1 MLVSLALGLSAI
13 SATAQSYDV
22 SKVYSFQ
29 NVGNSKRAAAFPKT
43 GLMAATEGSTTLS
56 LANLF
61 VLAPVVEGGTTYY
74 TIQPYG
80 DRTKYVYYINTNDA
94 NANIGLTSDASKA
107 NIKWLISGNNIK
119 PGNGKGSSWNVRGTN
134 SDWSLSALGQWVG
147 HDSDND
153 NKWTISEVG
162 SDDVTAAISAYKT
175 QYISSLATVDVT
187 SKANEKVGFPLYSV
201 VSAAAIA
208 NASTDVSKIYSGA
221 IPVSAITLKTP
232 TSASGLFKIK
242 NVGTGKYL
250 FQEENAKNVT
260 FMNDGGDNAK
270 YYWQVSFEGNNATIT
285 GAMGKAPAKGAQS
298 KVYNDVVADYLTTIN
313 LRGASTSS
321 AKYTEGNFLWPNV
334 HSTNQTYYTKN
345 NAAYN
350 SDNNPLF
357 LTTYSAEGVA
367 NQYTFEAVALTG
379 EEKLYNV
386 SFEGVPNGT
395 TASVT
400 INDESY
406 AGCPTVYNG
415 GFFVLSDA
423 STKTFTAS
431 TIQAT
436 NSTVT
441 VEGQTIK
448 VIYTTDYNVLL
459 ADEVSIAKALLAK
472 TGIGTPTVGSE
483 ARVNLQA
490 AITTAEGITTGA
502 TEADLNTLK
511 AAETTYSATTA
522 NLQLPEDGKAYK
534 MYGLFSNGTKAYLKH
549 NENDV
554 YIVQKQADGT
564 FKFVNSLADEANFV
578 YNGHGSDSGKKAN
591 TFNLQAR
598 HRINFGALN
607 LVSAGAFTANVCIKN
622 DGSDF
627 NQYSTGSSNS
637 GSWSTEWYFEP
648 AEFTGH
654 AVTFTASNDGQN
666 YATVKLPYAAILP
679 TSVTAYKGTVS
690 GNEVTLTEYKH
701 TGEVLPANTP
711 VLLTATTASSYN
723 FAPAAYQ
730 AAEETGFQ
738 GTLAATAV
746 TANNAYILAKKGEEV
761 KFYLLN
767 SESNTVNAN
776 KAYIVVSEGKAQ
788 AISFNFGT
796 TTGIHA
802 ATADAAIVA
811 PVFDL
816 TGRRVVKVVKGG
828 LYIQNGK
835 KFIVK

>member
-13 SATAQSYDV
+13 SATAQSYDA

-43 GLMAATEGSTTLS
+43 GLMAATEKSTALS

-61 VLAPVVEGGTTYY
+61 VLTPVVEGETTYY

-80 DRTKYVYYINTNDA
+80 DRTKYVCYINTNNAD
-94 NANIGLTSDASKA
+94 ANIGLTSDASNA
-107 NIKWLISGNNIK
+107 NRKWLISGNSIK

-147 HDSDND
+147 HDSDNS

-162 SDDVTAAISAYKT
+162 LDDVTAAISAYKS
-175 QYISSLATVDVT
+175 QYISALATVDVT
-187 SKANEKVGFPLYSV
+187 SEANEKVGFPLYSV
-201 VSAAAIA
+201 VSAAAAA
-208 NASTDVSKIYSGA
+208 NTATDVSKIYSGA
-221 IPVSAITLKTP
+221 IPTSAITLKTP

-242 NVGTGKYL
+242 NVGTSKYL
-250 FQEENAKNVT
+250 FQEENTKNVT

-270 YYWQVSFEGNNATIT
+270 YYWKVSFDGNNATIT
-285 GAMGKAPAKGAQS
+285 GAMGKAPAKGAEG
-298 KVYNDVVADYLTTIN
+298 KVYSAVVADYLTTIN

-321 AKYTEGNFLWPNV
+321 AKYTENNFLWPNV
-334 HSTNQTYYTKN
+334 HSTIQTYYTKD

-350 SDNNPLF
+350 SANNPLF
-357 LTTYSAEGVA
+357 LTTYSTENVA

-379 EEKLYNV
+379 GEKLYNV

-431 TIQAT
+431 TIHAT
-436 NSTVT
+436 NSTVS
-441 VEGQTIK
+441 VDGQTIK
-448 VIYTTDYNVLL
+448 VVYTTDYNVLL
-459 ADEVSIAKALLAK
+459 ADEVVLAKALLAK
-472 TGIGTPTVGSE
+472 TGIGTPGSE
-483 ARVNLQA
+483 ARTNLQA
-490 AITTAEGITTGA
+490 AITTAEGKTTGA
-502 TEADLNTLK
+502 TETDLNTLK
-511 AAETTYSATTA
+511 AAEATYSAA
-522 NLQLPEDGKAYK
+522 ELQLPEDGKAYK
-534 MYGLFSNGTKAYLKH
+534 PYVLLSNGNK
-549 NENDV
+549 V
-554 YIVQKQADGT
+554 YANTNGNQVFVVQKVNDTYRLVSSLGNGNVVSENNKTEFTIGT
-564 FKFVNSLADEANFV
+564 TNRLE
-578 YNGHGSDSGKKAN
+578 
-591 TFNLQAR
+591 
-598 HRINFGALN
+598 FGALTLTYN
-607 LVSAGAFTANVCIKN
+607 SNVAVCIN
-622 DGSDF
+622 AAGTSY
-627 NQYSTGSSNS
+627 NHYTG
-637 GSWSTEWYFEP
+637 GGHKGTDWSTEWYFEP
-648 AEFTGH
+648 AEFAGH

-679 TSVTAYKGTVS
+679 TGVTAYKGTVS
-690 GNEVTLTEYKH
+690 GNEVTLTAYKQA
-701 TGEVLPANTP
+701 GEVLPANTP
-711 VLLTATTASSYN
+711 VLLTATDASSYN

-730 AAEETGFQ
+730 AAEVTGFQ

-746 TANNAYILAKKGEEV
+746 TDNAYILAKKGEEV

-776 KAYIVVSEGKAQ
+776 KAYIVVSGGKAQ
-788 AISFNFGT
+788 ALSFNFGT

-802 ATADAAIVA
+802 ATADAATAA

-816 TGRRVVKVVKGG
+816 SGRRVVKVVKGG

>member
-1 MLVSLALGLSAI
+1 MLVSFALGLSAI
-13 SATAQSYDV
+13 SATAQSYDA

-43 GLMAATEGSTTLS
+43 GLMATTEKSTALS

-61 VLAPVVEGGTTYY
+61 VLTPVVEGETTYY

-94 NANIGLTSDASKA
+94 DANIGLTSDASKA

-147 HDSDND
+147 HDSDNS
-153 NKWTISEVG
+153 NKWTISEIG
-162 SDDVTAAISAYKT
+162 SDDVTAAISAYKS
-175 QYISSLATVDVT
+175 QYISALATVDVT
-187 SKANEKVGFPLYSV
+187 SEANEKVGFPLYSV
-201 VSAAAIA
+201 VSAAAAA
-208 NASTDVSKIYSGA
+208 NTAIDVSEIYQGA
-221 IPVSAITLKTP
+221 IPTSAITLKTP

-242 NVGTGKYL
+242 NVGTSKYL
-250 FQEENAKNVT
+250 FQEENTKNVT

-270 YYWQVSFEGNNATIT
+270 YYWKVSFDGNNATIT
-285 GAMGKAPAKGAQS
+285 GAMGKAPAKGAERQ
-298 KVYNDVVADYLTTIN
+298 VYSAVVADYLTTIN

-321 AKYTEGNFLWPNV
+321 GKYTENNFLWPNV

-350 SDNNPLF
+350 SANNPLF
-357 LTTYSAEGVA
+357 LTTFSAENVA

-423 STKTFTAS
+423 STRTFTAS
-431 TIQAT
+431 SIRAT
-436 NSTVT
+436 NSTVA
-441 VEGQTIK
+441 VDGQTIK
-448 VIYTTDYNVLL
+448 VVYTTDYNVLL
-459 ADEVSIAKALLAK
+459 ADEVIVAKALLAK
-472 TGIGTPTVGSE
+472 TGIGTPGSE
-483 ARVNLQA
+483 ARTNLQA
-490 AITTAEGITTGA
+490 AITTAEGKTTGA
-502 TEADLNTLK
+502 TETDLNTLK
-511 AAETTYSATTA
+511 AAEATYSAA
-522 NLQLPEDGKAYK
+522 ELQLPEDGKAYK
-534 MYGLFSNGTKAYLKH
+534 PYVLLSNGNK
-549 NENDV
+549 V
-554 YIVQKQADGT
+554 YANTNGNQVFVVQKVNDTYRLVSSLGNGNVVSENNKTEFTIGT
-564 FKFVNSLADEANFV
+564 TNRLE
-578 YNGHGSDSGKKAN
+578 
-591 TFNLQAR
+591 
-598 HRINFGALN
+598 FGALTLTYN
-607 LVSAGAFTANVCIKN
+607 SNVAVCIN
-622 DGSDF
+622 AAGTDYNHF
-627 NQYSTGSSNS
+627 S
-637 GSWSTEWYFEP
+637 GKGYKATDWSTEWYFEP

-654 AVTFTASNDGQN
+654 AVNFTASNDGKN
-666 YATVKLPYAAILP
+666 YATVKLPYAATLP
-679 TSVTAYKGTVS
+679 TGVTAYKGNVS
-690 GNEVTLTEYKH
+690 GNEVSLTAYKQA
-701 TGEVLPANTP
+701 GEVLPANTP
-711 VLLTATTASSYN
+711 VLLTANDATSYN

-738 GTLAATAV
+738 GTLAAAAV

-767 SESNTVNAN
+767 SESNTVNDN
-776 KAYIVVSEGKAQ
+776 KAYIVVSGGKAQ
-788 AISFNFGT
+788 ALSFNFGT

-802 ATADAAIVA
+802 ATADAATDA

-816 TGRRVVKVVKGG
+816 SGRRVVKVVKGG

>member
-1 MLVSLALGLSAI
+1 MLVSFALGLSAI
-13 SATAQSYDV
+13 SATAQSYDA

-43 GLMAATEGSTTLS
+43 GLMAATEKSTALS

-61 VLAPVVEGGTTYY
+61 VLTPVVEGETTYY

-80 DRTKYVYYINTNDA
+80 DRTKYVCYINTNNAD
-94 NANIGLTSDASKA
+94 ANIGLTSDASNA
-107 NIKWLISGNNIK
+107 NRKWLISGNSIK

-147 HDSDND
+147 HDSDNS

-162 SDDVTAAISAYKT
+162 LVDVTAAISAYKS
-175 QYISSLATVDVT
+175 QYISALATVDVT
-187 SKANEKVGFPLYSV
+187 SEANEKVGFPLYSV
-201 VSAAAIA
+201 VSAAAAA
-208 NASTDVSKIYSGA
+208 NTATDVSKIYSGA
-221 IPVSAITLKTP
+221 IPTSAITLKTP

-242 NVGTGKYL
+242 NVGTSKYL
-250 FQEENAKNVT
+250 FQEENTKNVT

-270 YYWQVSFEGNNATIT
+270 YYWKVSFDGNNATIT
-285 GAMGKAPAKGAQS
+285 GAMGKAPAKGAEG
-298 KVYNDVVADYLTTIN
+298 KVYSAVVADYLTTIN

-321 AKYTEGNFLWPNV
+321 AKYTENNFLWPNV
-334 HSTNQTYYTKN
+334 HSTIQTYYTKN

-350 SDNNPLF
+350 SANNPLF
-357 LTTYSAEGVA
+357 LTTYSTENVA

-379 EEKLYNV
+379 GEKLYNV

-431 TIQAT
+431 TIHAT
-436 NSTVT
+436 NSTVS
-441 VEGQTIK
+441 VDGQTIK
-448 VIYTTDYNVLL
+448 VVYTTDYNVLL
-459 ADEVSIAKALLAK
+459 ADEVVLAKALLAK
-472 TGIGTPTVGSE
+472 TGIGTPGSE
-483 ARVNLQA
+483 ARTNLQA
-490 AITTAEGITTGA
+490 AITTAEGKTTGA
-502 TEADLNTLK
+502 TETDLNTLK
-511 AAETTYSATTA
+511 AAEATYSAA
-522 NLQLPEDGKAYK
+522 ELQLPEDGKAYK
-534 MYGLFSNGTKAYLKH
+534 PYVLLSNGNK
-549 NENDV
+549 V
-554 YIVQKQADGT
+554 YANTNGNQVFVVQKVNDTYRLVSSLGNGNVVSENNKTEFTIGT
-564 FKFVNSLADEANFV
+564 TNRLE
-578 YNGHGSDSGKKAN
+578 
-591 TFNLQAR
+591 
-598 HRINFGALN
+598 FGALTLTYN
-607 LVSAGAFTANVCIKN
+607 SNVAVCIN
-622 DGSDF
+622 AAGTSY
-627 NQYSTGSSNS
+627 NHYTG
-637 GSWSTEWYFEP
+637 GGHKGTDWSTEWYFEP
-648 AEFTGH
+648 AEFAGH

-679 TSVTAYKGTVS
+679 TGVTAYKGTVS
-690 GNEVTLTEYKH
+690 GNEVTLTAYKQA
-701 TGEVLPANTP
+701 GEVLPANTP
-711 VLLTATTASSYN
+711 VLLTATDASSYN

-730 AAEETGFQ
+730 AAEVTGFQ

-746 TANNAYILAKKGEEV
+746 TDNAYILAKKGEEV

-776 KAYIVVSEGKAQ
+776 KAYIVVSGGKAQ
-788 AISFNFGT
+788 ALSFNFGT

-802 ATADAAIVA
+802 ATADAATDA

-816 TGRRVVKVVKGG
+816 SGRRVVKVVKGG

>member
-13 SATAQSYDV
+13 SATAQSYDA

-43 GLMAATEGSTTLS
+43 GLMAATEKSTALS

-61 VLAPVVEGGTTYY
+61 VLTPVVEGETTYY

-80 DRTKYVYYINTNDA
+80 DRTKYVCYINTNDA
-94 NANIGLTSDASKA
+94 DANIGLTSDASNA
-107 NIKWLISGNNIK
+107 NRKWLISGNSIK

-147 HDSDND
+147 HDSDNS

-162 SDDVTAAISAYKT
+162 SDDVTAAISAYKS
-175 QYISSLATVDVT
+175 QYISALATVDVT
-187 SKANEKVGFPLYSV
+187 SEANEKVGFPLYSV
-201 VSAAAIA
+201 VSAAVAA
-208 NASTDVSKIYSGA
+208 NTATDESEIYQGA
-221 IPVSAITLKTP
+221 IPTSAITLKTP
-232 TSASGLFKIK
+232 TSTTGLFKIK
-242 NVGTGKYL
+242 NVGTSKYL
-250 FQEENAKNVT
+250 FQEENTKNVT

-270 YYWQVSFEGNNATIT
+270 YYWKVSFNGNNATIT
-285 GAMGKAPAKGAQS
+285 GAMGKAPAKGAERQ
-298 KVYNDVVADYLTTIN
+298 VYSAVVADYLTTIN
-313 LRGASTSS
+313 LREASTSS
-321 AKYTEGNFLWPNV
+321 GKYTENNFLWPNV

-350 SDNNPLF
+350 SANNPLF
-357 LTTYSAEGVA
+357 LTTYSAENVA

-386 SFEGVPNGT
+386 SFEGVPKGT

-431 TIQAT
+431 TIRAT
-436 NSTVT
+436 NSTVS
-441 VEGQTIK
+441 VDGQTIK
-448 VIYTTDYNVLL
+448 VVYTTDYNVLL
-459 ADEVSIAKALLAK
+459 ADEVIVAKALLAK
-472 TGIGTPTVGSE
+472 TGIGTPADGSK
-483 ARVNLQA
+483 ARTNLQA
-490 AITTAEGITTGA
+490 AITTAEEKTTGA

-511 AAETTYSATTA
+511 AAEATYSAA
-522 NLQLPEDGKAYK
+522 ELQLPEDGKAYK
-534 MYGLFSNGTKAYLKH
+534 PYVLLSNGNK
-549 NENDV
+549 V
-554 YIVQKQADGT
+554 YANTNGNQVFVVQKVNDTYRLVSSLGNGNVVSESNKTEFTIGT
-564 FKFVNSLADEANFV
+564 TNRLE
-578 YNGHGSDSGKKAN
+578 
-591 TFNLQAR
+591 
-598 HRINFGALN
+598 FGALTLTHSDN
-607 LVSAGAFTANVCIKN
+607 VAVCIN
-622 DGSDF
+622 AAGTNYNHF
-627 NQYSTGSSNS
+627 TGK
-637 GSWSTEWYFEP
+637 GYKATDWSTEWYFEP

-654 AVTFTASNDGQN
+654 AVNFTASNDGKN
-666 YATVKLPYAAILP
+666 YATVKLPYAATLP
-679 TSVTAYKGTVS
+679 TGVTAYKGTVA
-690 GNEVTLTEYKH
+690 GNEVTLTAYKQA
-701 TGEVLPANTP
+701 GEVLPANTP
-711 VLLTATTASSYN
+711 VLLTANDATSYN

-746 TANNAYILAKKGEEV
+746 TDNAYILAKKGEEV

-776 KAYIVVSEGKAQ
+776 KAYIVVSGGKAQ
-788 AISFNFGT
+788 ALSFNFGT

-802 ATADAAIVA
+802 ATADAATDA

-816 TGRRVVKVVKGG
+816 SGRRVVKVVKGG

>member
-1 MLVSLALGLSAI
+1 MLVSFALGLSAI
-13 SATAQSYDV
+13 SATAQSYDA

-43 GLMAATEGSTTLS
+43 GLMAATEKSTALS

-61 VLAPVVEGGTTYY
+61 VLTPVVEGETTYY
-74 TIQPYG
+74 TIQPYV

-94 NANIGLTSDASKA
+94 DANIGLTSDASKA

-147 HDSDND
+147 HDSDNS

-162 SDDVTAAISAYKT
+162 SDDVTAAISAYKS
-175 QYISSLATVDVT
+175 QFIAPLATVDVT
-187 SKANEKVGFPLYSV
+187 SEANEKVGFPLYSV
-201 VSAAAIA
+201 VSAAVAA
-208 NASTDVSKIYSGA
+208 NTATDVSKIYLGA
-221 IPVSAITLKTP
+221 IPTSAITLKTP

-242 NVGTGKYL
+242 NVGTSKYL
-250 FQEENAKNVT
+250 FQEENTKNVT

-270 YYWQVSFEGNNATIT
+270 YYWKVSFDGNNATVT
-285 GAMGKAPAKGAQS
+285 GAMGKAPAKGAER
-298 KVYNDVVADYLTTIN
+298 KVYNAVVADYLTTIN

-321 AKYTEGNFLWPNV
+321 GKYTENNFLWPNV
-334 HSTNQTYYTKN
+334 HSTIQTYYTKN

-350 SDNNPLF
+350 SANNPLF
-357 LTTYSAEGVA
+357 LTTYPAEGVA
-367 NQYTFEAVALTG
+367 NQYTFEAVTLTG

-386 SFEGVPNGT
+386 SFEGVPDGT

-431 TIQAT
+431 TIRAT
-436 NSTVT
+436 NSTVA
-441 VEGQTIK
+441 VDGQTIK
-448 VIYTTDYNVLL
+448 VVYTTDYNVLL
-459 ADEVSIAKALLAK
+459 ADEVIVAKALLAK
-472 TGIGTPTVGSE
+472 TGIGTPGSE
-483 ARVNLQA
+483 ARTNLQA
-490 AITTAEGITTGA
+490 AITTAEGKTTGA
-502 TEADLNTLK
+502 TETDLNTLK
-511 AAETTYSATTA
+511 AAEATYSAA
-522 NLQLPEDGKAYK
+522 ELQLPEDGKAYK
-534 MYGLFSNGTKAYLKH
+534 PYVLLSNGNK
-549 NENDV
+549 V
-554 YIVQKQADGT
+554 YANTNGNQVFVVQKVNDTYRLVSSLGNGNVVSENNKTEFTIGT
-564 FKFVNSLADEANFV
+564 TNRLE
-578 YNGHGSDSGKKAN
+578 
-591 TFNLQAR
+591 
-598 HRINFGALN
+598 FGALTLTYN
-607 LVSAGAFTANVCIKN
+607 SNVAVCIN
-622 DGSDF
+622 AAGTSY
-627 NQYSTGSSNS
+627 NHYTGS
-637 GSWSTEWYFEP
+637 GHKGTDWSTEWYFEP
-648 AEFTGH
+648 AEFAGH

-666 YATVKLPYAAILP
+666 YATVKLPYAATLP
-679 TSVTAYKGTVS
+679 TGVTAYKGTVS
-690 GNEVTLTEYKH
+690 GNEVTLTAYKQA
-701 TGEVLPANTP
+701 GEVLPANTP
-711 VLLTATTASSYN
+711 VLLTANDATSYN

-746 TANNAYILAKKGEEV
+746 TDNAYILAKKGEEV

-776 KAYIVVSEGKAQ
+776 KAYIVVSGGKAQ
-788 AISFNFGT
+788 ALSFNFGT

-802 ATADAAIVA
+802 ATADAATDA

-816 TGRRVVKVVKGG
+816 SGRRVVKVVKGG

>member
-1 MLVSLALGLSAI
+1 MLVSFALGLSAI
-13 SATAQSYDV
+13 SATAQSYDA

-43 GLMAATEGSTTLS
+43 GLMAATEGSADLS

-61 VLAPVVEGGTTYY
+61 VLTPVVESGTTYY

-80 DRTKYVYYINTNDA
+80 DRTKYVYYINTSDA

-107 NIKWLISGNNIK
+107 NTKWLISGNNIK

-147 HDSDND
+147 HDSDNS
-153 NKWTISEVG
+153 NKWTISEIG
-162 SDDVTAAISAYKT
+162 SDDVTAAISAYKS
-175 QYISSLATVDVT
+175 QYISALATVDVT
-187 SKANEKVGFPLYSV
+187 SEANEKVGFPLYSV
-201 VSAAAIA
+201 VSAAAAA
-208 NASTDVSKIYSGA
+208 NTAIDVSEIYQGA
-221 IPVSAITLKTP
+221 IPTSAITLKTP

-242 NVGTGKYL
+242 NVGTSKYL
-250 FQEENAKNVT
+250 FQEENTKNVT

-270 YYWQVSFEGNNATIT
+270 YYWKVSFDGNNATIT
-285 GAMGKAPAKGAQS
+285 GAMGKAPAKGAERQ
-298 KVYNDVVADYLTTIN
+298 VYSAVVADYLTTIN

-321 AKYTEGNFLWPNV
+321 GKYTENNFLWPNV

-350 SDNNPLF
+350 SANNPLF
-357 LTTYSAEGVA
+357 LTTFSAENVA

-386 SFEGVPNGT
+386 SFEGGPNGT

-400 INDESY
+400 INDELY

-431 TIQAT
+431 SIRAT
-436 NSTVT
+436 NSTVA
-441 VEGQTIK
+441 VDGQTIK
-448 VIYTTDYNVLL
+448 VVYTTDYNVLL
-459 ADEVSIAKALLAK
+459 ADEVIVAKALLAK
-472 TGIGTPTVGSE
+472 TGIGTPGSE
-483 ARVNLQA
+483 ARTNLQA
-490 AITTAEGITTGA
+490 AITTAEGKTTGA
-502 TEADLNTLK
+502 TETDLNTLK
-511 AAETTYSATTA
+511 AAEATYSAA
-522 NLQLPEDGKAYK
+522 ELQLPEDGKAYK
-534 MYGLFSNGTKAYLKH
+534 PYVLLSNGNK
-549 NENDV
+549 V
-554 YIVQKQADGT
+554 YANTNGNQVFVVQKVNGT
-564 FKFVNSLADEANFV
+564 YRLVSSLG
-578 YNGHGSDSGKKAN
+578 NGNVVSESNKTEFTIGTTN
-591 TFNLQAR
+591 RLE
-598 HRINFGALN
+598 FGALTLTYN
-607 LVSAGAFTANVCIKN
+607 SNVAVCIN
-622 DGSDF
+622 AAGTSYNHF
-627 NQYSTGSSNS
+627 S
-637 GSWSTEWYFEP
+637 GSGHKGTDWSTEWYFEP
-648 AEFTGH
+648 AEFAGH

-666 YATVKLPYAAILP
+666 YATVNLPYAAILP
-679 TSVTAYKGTVS
+679 TGVTAYKGTVA
-690 GNEVTLTEYKH
+690 GNEVTLTAYKQA
-701 TGEVLPANTP
+701 GEVLPANTP
-711 VLLTATTASSYN
+711 VLLTANDATSYN

-738 GTLAATAV
+738 GTLAAAAV

-776 KAYIVVSEGKAQ
+776 KAYIVVSGGKAQ
-788 AISFNFGT
+788 ALSFNFGT

-802 ATADAAIVA
+802 ATADAATDA

-816 TGRRVVKVVKGG
+816 SGRRVVKVVKGG

>member
-1 MLVSLALGLSAI
+1 MLVSFALGLSAI
-13 SATAQSYDV
+13 SATAQSYDA

-43 GLMAATEGSTTLS
+43 GLMATTEKSTALS

-61 VLAPVVEGGTTYY
+61 VLTPVVEGETTYY

-80 DRTKYVYYINTNDA
+80 DRTKYVYYINTNNAD
-94 NANIGLTSDASKA
+94 ANIGLTSDASNA
-107 NIKWLISGNNIK
+107 NRKWLISGNNIK

-147 HDSDND
+147 HDSDNS
-153 NKWTISEVG
+153 NKWTISEIG

-187 SKANEKVGFPLYSV
+187 SEANEKVGFPLYSV
-201 VSAAAIA
+201 VSAAAAA
-208 NASTDVSKIYSGA
+208 NTAIDVSEIYQGA
-221 IPVSAITLKTP
+221 IPTSAITLKTP

-242 NVGTGKYL
+242 NVGTSKYL
-250 FQEENAKNVT
+250 FQEENTKNVT

-270 YYWQVSFEGNNATIT
+270 YYWKVSFDGNNATIT
-285 GAMGKAPAKGAQS
+285 GAMGKAPAKGAQN
-298 KVYNDVVADYLTTIN
+298 KVYSDVVADYLTTIN

-321 AKYTEGNFLWPNV
+321 GKYTENNFLWPNV
-334 HSTNQTYYTKN
+334 HSTSLTYYTKN

-350 SDNNPLF
+350 SADNPMF

-367 NQYTFEAVALTG
+367 NQYTFEAVSFTG

-386 SFEGVPNGT
+386 SFEGAPNGT
-395 TASVT
+395 IASVT

-431 TIQAT
+431 SIRAT
-436 NSTVT
+436 NSTVA
-441 VEGQTIK
+441 VDGQTIK
-448 VIYTTDYNVLL
+448 VVYTTDYNVLL
-459 ADEVSIAKALLAK
+459 ADEVIVAKALLAK
-472 TGIGTPTVGSE
+472 TGIGTPGSE
-483 ARVNLQA
+483 ARTNLQA
-490 AITTAEGITTGA
+490 AIKTAEEKTTGA
-502 TEADLNTLK
+502 TETDLNTLK
-511 AAETTYSATTA
+511 AAEATYSAA
-522 NLQLPEDGKAYK
+522 ELQLPEDGKAYK
-534 MYGLFSNGTKAYLKH
+534 PYVLLSNGNK
-549 NENDV
+549 V
-554 YIVQKQADGT
+554 YANTNGNQVFVVQKVNGT
-564 FKFVNSLADEANFV
+564 YRLVSSLGNGNVVSESNKTEFTIGTTNRLEYGALTLTYNSNVAVCINAAGTD
-578 YNGHGSDSGKKAN
+578 YNHFSGKGHKG
-591 TFNLQAR
+591 T
-598 HRINFGALN
+598 
-607 LVSAGAFTANVCIKN
+607 
-622 DGSDF
+622 D
-627 NQYSTGSSNS
+627 
-637 GSWSTEWYFEP
+637 WSTEWYFEP
-648 AEFTGH
+648 AEFAGH
-654 AVTFTASNDGQN
+654 VVTFTASNDGQN

-679 TSVTAYKGTVS
+679 TGVTAYKGTVS
-690 GNEVTLTEYKH
+690 GNEVTLTAYKH
-701 TGEVLPANTP
+701 AGEVLPANTP
-711 VLLTATTASSYN
+711 VLLTANDATSYN

-738 GTLAATAV
+738 GTLAAAAV
-746 TANNAYILAKKGEEV
+746 TDNAYILAKKGEEV

-776 KAYIVVSEGKAQ
+776 KAYIVVSGGKAQ
-788 AISFNFGT
+788 ALSFNFGT

-802 ATADAAIVA
+802 ATADAATAA

-816 TGRRVVKVVKGG
+816 SGRRVVKVVKGG

>member
-13 SATAQSYDV
+13 SATAQSYDA

-61 VLAPVVEGGTTYY
+61 VLTPVVEGETTYY
-74 TIQPYG
+74 KIQPYG

-94 NANIGLTSDASKA
+94 NANIGLTSDASNA
-107 NIKWLISGNNIK
+107 NIKWLISGNSIK

-147 HDSDND
+147 HDSDNS

-175 QYISSLATVDVT
+175 QYISALATVDVT
-187 SKANEKVGFPLYSV
+187 SEANEKVGFPLYSV
-201 VSAAAIA
+201 VSAAVAA
-208 NASTDVSKIYSGA
+208 NTATDVSKIYSGA
-221 IPVSAITLKTP
+221 IPTSAITLKTP

-242 NVGTGKYL
+242 NVGTSKYL
-250 FQEENAKNVT
+250 FQEENTKNVT

-270 YYWQVSFEGNNATIT
+270 YYWKVSFDGNNATVT
-285 GAMGKAPAKGAQS
+285 GAMGKAPAKGAQN

-321 AKYTEGNFLWPNV
+321 GKYTENNFLWPNV
-334 HSTNQTYYTKN
+334 HSTIQTYYTKN

-350 SDNNPLF
+350 SANNPLF
-357 LTTYSAEGVA
+357 LTTYPAEAVA

-379 EEKLYNV
+379 GEKLYNV
-386 SFEGVPNGT
+386 SFEGVPNET

-423 STKTFTAS
+423 SSKTFTPS
-431 TIQAT
+431 TIHAT
-436 NSTVT
+436 NSYVN
-441 VEGQTIK
+441 VDGQTIK
-448 VIYTTDYNVLL
+448 VVYTTNYNVLL
-459 ADEVSIAKALLAK
+459 ADEVIVAKALLAK
-472 TGIGTPTVGSE
+472 TGIGTPGSE
-483 ARVNLQA
+483 ARTNLQA
-490 AITTAEGITTGA
+490 AITTAEGKTTGA

-511 AAETTYSATTA
+511 AAEATYSAA
-522 NLQLPEDGKAYK
+522 DLQLPEDGKAYK
-534 MYGLFSNGTKAYLKH
+534 PYVLLSNGNK
-549 NENDV
+549 V
-554 YIVQKQADGT
+554 YANTNGNQVFVVQKVNDTYRLVSSLGNGNVVSESNKTEFTIGT
-564 FKFVNSLADEANFV
+564 TNRLE
-578 YNGHGSDSGKKAN
+578 
-591 TFNLQAR
+591 
-598 HRINFGALN
+598 FGALTLTYN
-607 LVSAGAFTANVCIKN
+607 SNVAVCIN
-622 DGSDF
+622 AAGTSY
-627 NQYSTGSSNS
+627 NHYTGS
-637 GSWSTEWYFEP
+637 GHKGTDYSTEWYFEP

-654 AVTFTASNDGQN
+654 AVAFTASNDGQN
-666 YATVKLPYAAILP
+666 YATVKLPYAATLP
-679 TSVTAYKGTVS
+679 IGVTAYKGTVS
-690 GNEVTLTEYKH
+690 GNEVTLTAYKQA
-701 TGEVLPANTP
+701 GEVLPANTP
-711 VLLTATTASSYN
+711 VLLTANDATSYN

-746 TANNAYILAKKGEEV
+746 TDNAYILAKKGEEV

-776 KAYIVVSEGKAQ
+776 KAYIVVSGGKAQ
-788 AISFNFGT
+788 ALSFNFGT

-802 ATADAAIVA
+802 ATADAATDA

-816 TGRRVVKVVKGG
+816 SGRRVVKVVKGG

>member
-1 MLVSLALGLSAI
+1 MRKTTMLVSFALGLSAI
-13 SATAQSYDV
+13 SATAQSYDA

-43 GLMAATEGSTTLS
+43 GLMAATEKSTALS

-61 VLAPVVEGGTTYY
+61 VLTPVVEGETTYY

-80 DRTKYVYYINTNDA
+80 DRTKYVCYINTNNAD
-94 NANIGLTSDASKA
+94 ANIGLTSDASNA
-107 NIKWLISGNNIK
+107 NRKWLISGNSIK

-147 HDSDND
+147 HDSDNS

-162 SDDVTAAISAYKT
+162 SDDVTAAISAYKS
-175 QYISSLATVDVT
+175 QYISALATVDVT
-187 SKANEKVGFPLYSV
+187 SEANEKGGFPLYSV
-201 VSAAAIA
+201 VSAAAAA
-208 NASTDVSKIYSGA
+208 NTATDVSKIYSGA
-221 IPVSAITLKTP
+221 IPTSAITLKTP

-242 NVGTGKYL
+242 NVGTSKYL
-250 FQEENAKNVT
+250 FQEENTKNVT

-270 YYWQVSFEGNNATIT
+270 YYWKVSFDGNNATIT
-285 GAMGKAPAKGAQS
+285 GAMGKAPAKGAEG
-298 KVYNDVVADYLTTIN
+298 KVYSAVVADYLTTIN

-321 AKYTEGNFLWPNV
+321 AKYTENNFLWPNV
-334 HSTNQTYYTKN
+334 HSTIQTYYTKN

-350 SDNNPLF
+350 SANNPLF
-357 LTTYSAEGVA
+357 LTTYSTENVA

-379 EEKLYNV
+379 GEKLYNV

-431 TIQAT
+431 TIHAT
-436 NSTVT
+436 NSTVS
-441 VEGQTIK
+441 VDGQTIK
-448 VIYTTDYNVLL
+448 VVYTTDYNVLL
-459 ADEVSIAKALLAK
+459 ADEVVLAKALLAK
-472 TGIGTPTVGSE
+472 TGIGTPGSE
-483 ARVNLQA
+483 ARTNLQA
-490 AITTAEGITTGA
+490 AITTAEGKTTGA
-502 TEADLNTLK
+502 TETDLNTLK
-511 AAETTYSATTA
+511 AAEATYSAA
-522 NLQLPEDGKAYK
+522 ELQLPEDGKAYK
-534 MYGLFSNGTKAYLKH
+534 PYVLLSNGNK
-549 NENDV
+549 V
-554 YIVQKQADGT
+554 YANTNGNQVFVVQKVNDTYRLVSSLGNGNVVSENNKTEFTIGT
-564 FKFVNSLADEANFV
+564 TNRLE
-578 YNGHGSDSGKKAN
+578 
-591 TFNLQAR
+591 
-598 HRINFGALN
+598 FGALTLTYN
-607 LVSAGAFTANVCIKN
+607 SNVAVCIN
-622 DGSDF
+622 AAGTSY
-627 NQYSTGSSNS
+627 NHYTG
-637 GSWSTEWYFEP
+637 GGHKGTDWSTEWYFEP
-648 AEFTGH
+648 AEFAGH

-679 TSVTAYKGTVS
+679 TGVTAYKGTVS
-690 GNEVTLTEYKH
+690 GNEVTLTAYKQA
-701 TGEVLPANTP
+701 GEVLPANTP
-711 VLLTATTASSYN
+711 VLLTATDASSYN

-730 AAEETGFQ
+730 AAEVTGFQ

-746 TANNAYILAKKGEEV
+746 TDNAYILAKKGEEV

-776 KAYIVVSEGKAQ
+776 KAYIVVSGGKAQ
-788 AISFNFGT
+788 ALSFNFGT

-802 ATADAAIVA
+802 ATADAATDA

-816 TGRRVVKVVKGG
+816 SGRRVVKVVKGG

>member
-1 MLVSLALGLSAI
+1 MLVSFALGLSAI
-13 SATAQSYDV
+13 SATAQSYDA

-43 GLMAATEGSTTLS
+43 GLMATTEKSTALS

-61 VLAPVVEGGTTYY
+61 VLTPVVEGETTYY

-94 NANIGLTSDASKA
+94 DANIGLTSDASKA

-147 HDSDND
+147 HDSDNS
-153 NKWTISEVG
+153 NKWTISEIG
-162 SDDVTAAISAYKT
+162 SDDVTAAISAYKS
-175 QYISSLATVDVT
+175 QYISALATVDVT
-187 SKANEKVGFPLYSV
+187 SEANEKVGFPLYSV
-201 VSAAAIA
+201 VSAAAAA
-208 NASTDVSKIYSGA
+208 NTAIDVSEIYQGA
-221 IPVSAITLKTP
+221 IPTSAITLKTP

-242 NVGTGKYL
+242 NVGTSKYL
-250 FQEENAKNVT
+250 FQEENTKNVT

-270 YYWQVSFEGNNATIT
+270 YYWKVSFDGNNATIT
-285 GAMGKAPAKGAQS
+285 GAMGKAPAKGAERQ
-298 KVYNDVVADYLTTIN
+298 VYSAVVADYLTTIN

-321 AKYTEGNFLWPNV
+321 GKYTENNFLWPNV

-350 SDNNPLF
+350 SANNPLF
-357 LTTYSAEGVA
+357 LTTFSAENVA

-423 STKTFTAS
+423 STRTFTAS
-431 TIQAT
+431 SIRAT
-436 NSTVT
+436 NSTVA
-441 VEGQTIK
+441 VDGQTIK
-448 VIYTTDYNVLL
+448 VVYTTDYNVLL
-459 ADEVSIAKALLAK
+459 ADEVIVAKALLAK
-472 TGIGTPTVGSE
+472 TGIGTPGSE
-483 ARVNLQA
+483 ARTNLQA
-490 AITTAEGITTGA
+490 AITTAEGKTTGA
-502 TEADLNTLK
+502 TETDLNTLK
-511 AAETTYSATTA
+511 AAEATYSAA
-522 NLQLPEDGKAYK
+522 ELQLPEDGKAYK
-534 MYGLFSNGTKAYLKH
+534 PYVLLSNGNK
-549 NENDV
+549 V
-554 YIVQKQADGT
+554 YANTNGNQVFVVQKVNDTYRLVSSLGNGNVVSENNKTEFTIGT
-564 FKFVNSLADEANFV
+564 TNRLE
-578 YNGHGSDSGKKAN
+578 
-591 TFNLQAR
+591 
-598 HRINFGALN
+598 FGALTLTYN
-607 LVSAGAFTANVCIKN
+607 SNVAVCIN
-622 DGSDF
+622 AAGTDYNHF
-627 NQYSTGSSNS
+627 S
-637 GSWSTEWYFEP
+637 GKGYKATDWSTEWYFEP

-654 AVTFTASNDGQN
+654 AVNFTASNDGKN
-666 YATVKLPYAAILP
+666 YATVKLPYAATLP
-679 TSVTAYKGTVS
+679 IGVTAYKGTVS
-690 GNEVTLTEYKH
+690 GNEVTLTAYKQA
-701 TGEVLPANTP
+701 GEVLPANTP
-711 VLLTATTASSYN
+711 VLLTANDATSYN

-746 TANNAYILAKKGEEV
+746 TDNAYILAKKGEEV

-776 KAYIVVSEGKAQ
+776 KAYIVVSGGKAQ
-788 AISFNFGT
+788 ALSFNFGT

-802 ATADAAIVA
+802 ATADAATDA
-811 PVFDL
+811 PVFDIS
-816 TGRRVVKVVKGG
+816 GRRVVKVVKGG

-835 KFIVK
+835 KYIVK

>member
-1 MLVSLALGLSAI
+1 MLVSFALGLSAI
-13 SATAQSYDV
+13 SATAQSYDA

-43 GLMAATEGSTTLS
+43 GLMAATEKSTALS

-61 VLAPVVEGGTTYY
+61 VLTPVVEGETTYY

-80 DRTKYVYYINTNDA
+80 DRTKYVCYINTNDA
-94 NANIGLTSDASKA
+94 DANIGLTSDASNA
-107 NIKWLISGNNIK
+107 NRKWLISGNSIK

-147 HDSDND
+147 HDSDNS

-175 QYISSLATVDVT
+175 QYNISALATVDVT
-187 SKANEKVGFPLYSV
+187 SEANEKVGFPLYSV
-201 VSAAAIA
+201 VSAAVAA
-208 NASTDVSKIYSGA
+208 NTATDVSEIYPGA
-221 IPVSAITLKTP
+221 FPTSAITLKTP

-242 NVGTGKYL
+242 NVGTSKYL
-250 FQEENAKNVT
+250 FQEENTKNVT

-270 YYWQVSFEGNNATIT
+270 YYWKVSFDGNNATIT
-285 GAMGKAPAKGAQS
+285 GAMGKAPAKGAEG
-298 KVYNDVVADYLTTIN
+298 KVYSAVVADYLTTIN

-321 AKYTEGNFLWPNV
+321 GKYTENNFLWPNV

-350 SDNNPLF
+350 SANNPLF
-357 LTTYSAEGVA
+357 LTTYSTENVA
-367 NQYTFEAVALTG
+367 NQYTFEAVSFTG
-379 EEKLYNV
+379 EEKLYDV

-400 INDESY
+400 ISDETY

-431 TIQAT
+431 TIHAT
-436 NSTVT
+436 NSTVS
-441 VEGQTIK
+441 VDGQTIK
-448 VIYTTDYNVLL
+448 VVYTTDYNVLL
-459 ADEVSIAKALLAK
+459 ADEVVIAKALLAK
-472 TGIGTPTVGSE
+472 TGIGTPGSE
-483 ARVNLQA
+483 ARTNLQA
-490 AITTAEGITTGA
+490 AITTAEGKTTGA
-502 TEADLNTLK
+502 TETDLNTLK
-511 AAETTYSATTA
+511 AAEATYSAA
-522 NLQLPEDGKAYK
+522 DLQLPEDGKAYK
-534 MYGLFSNGTKAYLKH
+534 MYGLFSDGTKAYLKH

-554 YIVQKQADGT
+554 YIVQKQANGT
-564 FKFVNSLADEANFV
+564 FKFVNSLADEANLV
-578 YNGHGSDSGKKAN
+578 YNGQGASSGKKSN

-598 HRINFGALN
+598 NRINFGALN
-607 LVSAGAFTANVCIKN
+607 LVSAEQFTANVCIKS
-622 DGSDF
+622 DGSSL
-627 NQYSTGSSNS
+627 NQYSDGSSNS

-648 AEFTGH
+648 
-654 AVTFTASNDGQN
+654 VTDFAGQTVAFTASNDGQN
-666 YATVKLPYAAILP
+666 YATVKLPYAATLP
-679 TSVTAYKGTVS
+679 TGVTAYKGTVA
-690 GNEVTLTEYKH
+690 GNEVTLTAYKQAD
-701 TGEVLPANTP
+701 EVLPANTP
-711 VLLTATTASSYN
+711 VLLTANDATSYN

-738 GTLAATAV
+738 GTLAAAAV

-767 SESNTVNAN
+767 SENNKVNAN

-788 AISFNFGT
+788 ALSFNFGT

-802 ATADAAIVA
+802 ATADAPATAA

-816 TGRRVVKVVKGG
+816 SGRRVVKVVKGG

>member
-13 SATAQSYDV
+13 SATAQSYDA

-61 VLAPVVEGGTTYY
+61 VLTPVVEGETTYY

-80 DRTKYVYYINTNDA
+80 DRTKYVCYINTNNAD
-94 NANIGLTSDASKA
+94 ANIGLTSDASNA
-107 NIKWLISGNNIK
+107 NRKWLISGNSIK

-147 HDSDND
+147 HDSDNS

-162 SDDVTAAISAYKT
+162 SDDVTAAISAYKSK
-175 QYISSLATVDVT
+175 YISALATVDVT
-187 SKANEKVGFPLYSV
+187 SEANEKVGFPLYSV
-201 VSAAAIA
+201 VSAAVAA
-208 NASTDVSKIYSGA
+208 NTATDVSKIYSGA
-221 IPVSAITLKTP
+221 IPTSAITLKTP
-232 TSASGLFKIK
+232 TSTTGLFKIK
-242 NVGTGKYL
+242 NVGTSKYL

-270 YYWQVSFEGNNATIT
+270 YYWKVSFDGNNATIT
-285 GAMGKAPAKGAQS
+285 GAMGKAPAKGAEG
-298 KVYNDVVADYLTTIN
+298 KVYSAVVADYLTTIN

-321 AKYTEGNFLWPNV
+321 GKYTENNFLWPNV

-357 LTTYSAEGVA
+357 LTTYSTENVA

-379 EEKLYNV
+379 GEKLYNV

-423 STKTFTAS
+423 STKTFTPS
-431 TIQAT
+431 TIHAT
-436 NSTVT
+436 NSYVN
-441 VEGQTIK
+441 VDGQTIK
-448 VIYTTDYNVLL
+448 VVYTTDYNVLL
-459 ADEVSIAKALLAK
+459 ADEVVLAKALLAK
-472 TGIGTPTVGSE
+472 TGIGTPADGSK
-483 ARVNLQA
+483 ARTNLQA
-490 AITTAEGITTGA
+490 AITTAEGKITA
-502 TEADLNTLK
+502 TETDLNTLK
-511 AAETTYSATTA
+511 AAEATYSAA
-522 NLQLPEDGKAYK
+522 ELQLPEDGKAYK
-534 MYGLFSNGTKAYLKH
+534 PYVLLSNGNK
-549 NENDV
+549 V
-554 YIVQKQADGT
+554 YANTNGNQVFVVQKVNDTYRLVSSLGNGNVVSESNKTEFTIGT
-564 FKFVNSLADEANFV
+564 TNRLE
-578 YNGHGSDSGKKAN
+578 
-591 TFNLQAR
+591 
-598 HRINFGALN
+598 FGALTLTYN
-607 LVSAGAFTANVCIKN
+607 SDVAVCIN
-622 DGSDF
+622 AAGTSYNHF
-627 NQYSTGSSNS
+627 S
-637 GSWSTEWYFEP
+637 GKGHKATDWSTEWYFEP
-648 AEFTGH
+648 AEFEGH
-654 AVTFTASNDGQN
+654 TVTFTASNDNNN
-666 YATVKLPYAAILP
+666 YATVKLPYAATIP
-679 TSVTAYKGTVS
+679 SGVCSYKGSVS
-690 GNEVTLTEYKH
+690 GNEVYLNAYKLA
-701 TGEVLPANTP
+701 GEVLPANTP
-711 VLLTATTASSYN
+711 VLLIANDAKSYK

-746 TANNAYILAKKGEEV
+746 TDNAYILAKKGEEV

-776 KAYIVVSEGKAQ
+776 KAYIVVSGGKAQ
-788 AISFNFGT
+788 ALSFNFGT

-802 ATADAAIVA
+802 ATADAATDA

-816 TGRRVVKVVKGG
+816 SGRRVVKVVKGG

-835 KFIVK
+835 KYIVK

>member
-1 MLVSLALGLSAI
+1 MLVSFALGLSAI
-13 SATAQSYDV
+13 SATAQSYDA

-43 GLMAATEGSTTLS
+43 GLMAATEGSADLS

-61 VLAPVVEGGTTYY
+61 VLTPVVESGTTYY

-80 DRTKYVYYINTNDA
+80 DRTKYVYYINTSDA

-107 NIKWLISGNNIK
+107 NTKWLISGNNIK

-147 HDSDND
+147 HDSDNS
-153 NKWTISEVG
+153 NKWTISEIG
-162 SDDVTAAISAYKT
+162 SDDVTAAISAYKS
-175 QYISSLATVDVT
+175 QYISALATVDVT
-187 SKANEKVGFPLYSV
+187 SEANEKVGFPLYSV
-201 VSAAAIA
+201 VSAAAAA
-208 NASTDVSKIYSGA
+208 NTAIDVSEIYQGA
-221 IPVSAITLKTP
+221 IPTSAITLKTP

-242 NVGTGKYL
+242 NVGTSKYL
-250 FQEENAKNVT
+250 FQEENTKNVT

-270 YYWQVSFEGNNATIT
+270 YYWKVSFDGNNATIT
-285 GAMGKAPAKGAQS
+285 GAMGKAPAKGAERQ
-298 KVYNDVVADYLTTIN
+298 VYSAVVADYLTTIN

-321 AKYTEGNFLWPNV
+321 GKYTENNFLWPNV

-350 SDNNPLF
+350 SANNPLF
-357 LTTYSAEGVA
+357 LTTYSTENVA

-400 INDESY
+400 INDELY

-431 TIQAT
+431 SIRAT
-436 NSTVT
+436 NSTVA
-441 VEGQTIK
+441 VDGQTIK
-448 VIYTTDYNVLL
+448 VVYTTDYNVLL
-459 ADEVSIAKALLAK
+459 ADEVIVAKALLAK
-472 TGIGTPTVGSE
+472 TGIGTPGSE
-483 ARVNLQA
+483 ARTNLQA
-490 AITTAEGITTGA
+490 AITTAEGKTTGA
-502 TEADLNTLK
+502 TETDLNTLK
-511 AAETTYSATTA
+511 AAEATYSAA
-522 NLQLPEDGKAYK
+522 ELQLPEDGKAYK
-534 MYGLFSNGTKAYLKH
+534 PYVLLSNGNK
-549 NENDV
+549 V
-554 YIVQKQADGT
+554 YANTNGNQVFVVQKVNGT
-564 FKFVNSLADEANFV
+564 YRLVSSLG
-578 YNGHGSDSGKKAN
+578 NGNVVSESNKTEFTIGTTN
-591 TFNLQAR
+591 RLE
-598 HRINFGALN
+598 FGALTLTYN
-607 LVSAGAFTANVCIKN
+607 SDVAVCIN
-622 DGSDF
+622 AAGTSYDH
-627 NQYSTGSSNS
+627 YTGS
-637 GSWSTEWYFEP
+637 GHKGTDYSTEWYFEP

-666 YATVKLPYAAILP
+666 YATVKLPYAATLP
-679 TSVTAYKGTVS
+679 TGVTAYEGTVS
-690 GNEVTLTEYKH
+690 GNEVTLTAYKQA
-701 TGEVLPANTP
+701 GEVLPANTP
-711 VLLTATTASSYN
+711 VLLTANDATSYN

-746 TANNAYILAKKGEEV
+746 TDNAYILAKKGEEV

-776 KAYIVVSEGKAQ
+776 KAYIVVSGGKAQ
-788 AISFNFGT
+788 ALSFNFGT

-802 ATADAAIVA
+802 ATADAATDA

-816 TGRRVVKVVKGG
+816 SGRRVVKVVKGG

>member
-1 MLVSLALGLSAI
+1 MLVSFALGLSAI
-13 SATAQSYDV
+13 SATAQSYDA

-43 GLMAATEGSTTLS
+43 GLMAATEGSADLS

-61 VLAPVVEGGTTYY
+61 VLTPVVESGTTYY

-80 DRTKYVYYINTNDA
+80 DRTKYVYYINTSDA

-107 NIKWLISGNNIK
+107 NTKWLISGNNIK

-147 HDSDND
+147 HDSDNS
-153 NKWTISEVG
+153 NKWTISEIG
-162 SDDVTAAISAYKT
+162 SDDVTAAISAYKS
-175 QYISSLATVDVT
+175 QYISALATVDVT
-187 SKANEKVGFPLYSV
+187 SEANEKVGFPLYSV
-201 VSAAAIA
+201 VSAAAAA
-208 NASTDVSKIYSGA
+208 NTAIDESEIYQGA
-221 IPVSAITLKTP
+221 IPTSAITLKTP

-242 NVGTGKYL
+242 NVGTSKYL
-250 FQEENAKNVT
+250 FQEENTKNVT

-270 YYWQVSFEGNNATIT
+270 YYWKVSFDGNNATIT
-285 GAMGKAPAKGAQS
+285 GAMGKAPAKGAERQ
-298 KVYNDVVADYLTTIN
+298 VYSAVVADYLTTIN

-321 AKYTEGNFLWPNV
+321 GKYTENNFLWPNV

-350 SDNNPLF
+350 SANNPLF
-357 LTTYSAEGVA
+357 LTTYSTENVA

-400 INDESY
+400 INDELY

-431 TIQAT
+431 SIRAT
-436 NSTVT
+436 NSTVA
-441 VEGQTIK
+441 VDGQTIK
-448 VIYTTDYNVLL
+448 VVYTTDYNVLL
-459 ADEVSIAKALLAK
+459 ADEVIVAKALLAK
-472 TGIGTPTVGSE
+472 TGIGTPGSE
-483 ARVNLQA
+483 ARTNLQA
-490 AITTAEGITTGA
+490 AITTAEGKTTGA
-502 TEADLNTLK
+502 TETDLNTLK
-511 AAETTYSATTA
+511 AAEATYSAA
-522 NLQLPEDGKAYK
+522 ELQLPEDGKAYK
-534 MYGLFSNGTKAYLKH
+534 PYVLLSNGNK
-549 NENDV
+549 V
-554 YIVQKQADGT
+554 YANTNGNQVFVVQKVNGT
-564 FKFVNSLADEANFV
+564 YRLVSSLG
-578 YNGHGSDSGKKAN
+578 NGNVVSESNKTEFTIGTTN
-591 TFNLQAR
+591 RLE
-598 HRINFGALN
+598 FGALTLTYN
-607 LVSAGAFTANVCIKN
+607 SSVAVCIN
-622 DGSDF
+622 AAGTSYNHF
-627 NQYSTGSSNS
+627 S
-637 GSWSTEWYFEP
+637 GSGHKGTDWSTEWYFEP
-648 AEFTGH
+648 AEFAGQTV
-654 AVTFTASNDGQN
+654 AFTASNDGQN

-679 TSVTAYKGTVS
+679 TGVTAYKGTVA
-690 GNEVTLTEYKH
+690 GNEVTLTAYKQA
-701 TGEVLPANTP
+701 GEVLPANTP
-711 VLLTATTASSYN
+711 VLLTANDATSYN

-746 TANNAYILAKKGEEV
+746 TDNAYILAKKGEEV

-776 KAYIVVSEGKAQ
+776 KAYIVVSGGKAQ
-788 AISFNFGT
+788 ALSFNFGT

-802 ATADAAIVA
+802 ATADAATDA

-816 TGRRVVKVVKGG
+816 SGRRVVKVVKGG

>member
-1 MLVSLALGLSAI
+1 MLVSFALGLSAI
-13 SATAQSYDV
+13 SATAQSYDA

-43 GLMAATEGSTTLS
+43 GLMAATEKSTALS

-61 VLAPVVEGGTTYY
+61 VLTPVVEGETTYY

-80 DRTKYVYYINTNDA
+80 DRTKYVCYINTNNAD
-94 NANIGLTSDASKA
+94 ANIGLTSDASNA
-107 NIKWLISGNNIK
+107 NRKWLISGNSIK

-147 HDSDND
+147 HDSDNS

-162 SDDVTAAISAYKT
+162 SDDVTAAISAYKS
-175 QYISSLATVDVT
+175 QYISALATVDVT
-187 SKANEKVGFPLYSV
+187 SEANEKGGFPLYSV
-201 VSAAAIA
+201 VSAAAAA
-208 NASTDVSKIYSGA
+208 NTATDVSKIYSGA
-221 IPVSAITLKTP
+221 IPTSAITLKTP

-242 NVGTGKYL
+242 NVGTSKYL
-250 FQEENAKNVT
+250 FQEENTKNVT

-270 YYWQVSFEGNNATIT
+270 YYWKVSFDGNNATIT
-285 GAMGKAPAKGAQS
+285 GAMGKAPAKGAEG
-298 KVYNDVVADYLTTIN
+298 KVYSAVVADYLTTIN

-321 AKYTEGNFLWPNV
+321 AKYTENNFLWPNV
-334 HSTNQTYYTKN
+334 HSTIQTYYTKN

-350 SDNNPLF
+350 SANNPLF
-357 LTTYSAEGVA
+357 LTTYSTENVA

-379 EEKLYNV
+379 GEKLYNV

-431 TIQAT
+431 TIHAT
-436 NSTVT
+436 NSTVS
-441 VEGQTIK
+441 VDGQTIK
-448 VIYTTDYNVLL
+448 VVYTTDYNVLL
-459 ADEVSIAKALLAK
+459 ADEVVLAKALLAK
-472 TGIGTPTVGSE
+472 TGIGTPGSE
-483 ARVNLQA
+483 ARTNLQA
-490 AITTAEGITTGA
+490 AITTAEGKTTGA
-502 TEADLNTLK
+502 TETDLNTLK
-511 AAETTYSATTA
+511 AAEATYSAA
-522 NLQLPEDGKAYK
+522 ELQLPEDGKAYK
-534 MYGLFSNGTKAYLKH
+534 PYVLLSNGNK
-549 NENDV
+549 V
-554 YIVQKQADGT
+554 YANTNGNQVFVVQKVNDTYRLVSSLGNGNVVSENNKTEFTIGT
-564 FKFVNSLADEANFV
+564 TNRLE
-578 YNGHGSDSGKKAN
+578 
-591 TFNLQAR
+591 
-598 HRINFGALN
+598 FGALTLTYN
-607 LVSAGAFTANVCIKN
+607 SNVAVCIN
-622 DGSDF
+622 AAGTSY
-627 NQYSTGSSNS
+627 NHYTG
-637 GSWSTEWYFEP
+637 GGHKGTDWSTEWYFEP
-648 AEFTGH
+648 AEFAGH

-679 TSVTAYKGTVS
+679 TGVTAYKGTVS
-690 GNEVTLTEYKH
+690 GNEVTLTAYKQA
-701 TGEVLPANTP
+701 GEVLPANTP
-711 VLLTATTASSYN
+711 VLLTATDASSYN

-730 AAEETGFQ
+730 AAEVTGFQ

-746 TANNAYILAKKGEEV
+746 TDNAYILAKKGEEV

-776 KAYIVVSEGKAQ
+776 KAYIVVSGGKAQ
-788 AISFNFGT
+788 ALSFNFGT

-802 ATADAAIVA
+802 ATADAATDA

-816 TGRRVVKVVKGG
+816 SGRRVVKVVKGG

>member
-187 SKANEKVGFPLYSV
+187 SEANEKVGFPLYSV
-201 VSAAAIA
+201 VSAAATA
-208 NASTDVSKIYSGA
+208 NVATDASKIYSGA

-270 YYWQVSFEGNNATIT
+270 YYWKVSFDGNNATVT
-285 GAMGKAPAKGAQS
+285 GAMGKAPAKGAQN

-321 AKYTEGNFLWPNV
+321 GKYTENNFLWPNV

-350 SDNNPLF
+350 SANNPLF

-459 ADEVSIAKALLAK
+459 AEEVVLAKALLAK
-472 TGIGTPTVGSE
+472 TGIGTPTDGSE
-483 ARVNLQA
+483 ARANLQA
-490 AITTAEGITTGA
+490 AITIAEGKTTGA

-511 AAETTYSATTA
+511 AAEATYSAA
-522 NLQLPEDGKAYK
+522 ELQLPEDGKAYK
-534 MYGLFSNGTKAYLKH
+534 PYVLLSNGNK
-549 NENDV
+549 V
-554 YIVQKQADGT
+554 YANTNGNQVFVVQKVNDTYRLVSSLGNGNVVSENNKTEFTIGT
-564 FKFVNSLADEANFV
+564 TNRLE
-578 YNGHGSDSGKKAN
+578 
-591 TFNLQAR
+591 
-598 HRINFGALN
+598 FGALTLTYN
-607 LVSAGAFTANVCIKN
+607 SNVAVCIN
-622 DGSDF
+622 AAGTSY
-627 NQYSTGSSNS
+627 NHYTG
-637 GSWSTEWYFEP
+637 GGHKATDWSTEWYFEP
-648 AEFTGH
+648 AEFAGH

-666 YATVKLPYAAILP
+666 YATLNLPYASKLP
-679 TSVTAYKGTVS
+679 EGVTAYKGNVS

-701 TGEVLPANTP
+701 AGEVLPANTP
-711 VLLTATTASSYN
+711 VLLTATEASSSYN

-802 ATADAAIVA
+802 ATADAATVA

>member
-13 SATAQSYDV
+13 SATAQSYDA

-43 GLMAATEGSTTLS
+43 GLMAATEKSTALS

-61 VLAPVVEGGTTYY
+61 VLTPVVEGETTYY

-80 DRTKYVYYINTNDA
+80 DRTKYVYYINTSDA

-107 NIKWLISGNNIK
+107 NTKWLISGNNIK

-147 HDSDND
+147 HDSEND

-162 SDDVTAAISAYKT
+162 SDDVTAAISAYKS
-175 QYISSLATVDVT
+175 QYISALATVDVT
-187 SKANEKVGFPLYSV
+187 SEANEKVGFPLYSV
-201 VSAAAIA
+201 VSAAAAA
-208 NASTDVSKIYSGA
+208 NAAAEVSKIYPGA
-221 IPVSAITLKTP
+221 FPTSAITLKTP

-242 NVGTGKYL
+242 NVGTSKYL
-250 FQEENAKNVT
+250 FQEENTKNVT

-270 YYWQVSFEGNNATIT
+270 YYWKVSFDGNNATIT
-285 GAMGKAPAKGAQS
+285 GAMGKAPAKGAEGQ
-298 KVYNDVVADYLTTIN
+298 VYSAVVADYLTTIN

-321 AKYTEGNFLWPNV
+321 GKYTENNFLWPNV

-350 SDNNPLF
+350 SADNPMF

-367 NQYTFEAVALTG
+367 NQYTFEVVALTG

-431 TIQAT
+431 SIRAT
-436 NSTVT
+436 NSTVA
-441 VEGQTIK
+441 VDGQTIK
-448 VIYTTDYNVLL
+448 VVYTTDYNVLL
-459 ADEVSIAKALLAK
+459 ADEVIVAKALLAK
-472 TGIGTPTVGSE
+472 TGIGTPADGSE
-483 ARVNLQA
+483 ARTNLQA
-490 AITTAEGITTGA
+490 AITTAEGKTTGA

-511 AAETTYSATTA
+511 AAEATYSAA
-522 NLQLPEDGKAYK
+522 DLQLPEDGKAYK
-534 MYGLFSNGTKAYLKH
+534 MYGLFSDGTKAYLKH

-564 FKFVNSLADEANFV
+564 FKFVNSLADEANLV
-578 YNGHGSDSGKKAN
+578 YNGQGASSGKKSN

-607 LVSAGAFTANVCIKN
+607 LVSAEQFTANVCIKS
-622 DGSDF
+622 DGSSL

-648 AEFTGH
+648 
-654 AVTFTASNDGQN
+654 VTDFAGQTVAFTASNDGQN

-679 TSVTAYKGTVS
+679 TGVTAYKGTVA
-690 GNEVTLTEYKH
+690 GNEVTLTAYKQA
-701 TGEVLPANTP
+701 GEVLPANTP
-711 VLLTATTASSYN
+711 VLLTATDASSYN

-738 GTLAATAV
+738 GTLAAAAV

-767 SESNTVNAN
+767 SENNTVNAN
-776 KAYIVVSEGKAQ
+776 KAYIVVSGGKAQ
-788 AISFNFGT
+788 ALSFNFGT
-796 TTGIHA
+796 TTGIHT
-802 ATADAAIVA
+802 ATADAATDA

-816 TGRRVVKVVKGG
+816 SGRRVVKVVKGG

>member
-1 MLVSLALGLSAI
+1 MLVSFALGLSAI
-13 SATAQSYDV
+13 SATAQSYDA

-43 GLMAATEGSTTLS
+43 GLMAATEKSTALS

-61 VLAPVVEGGTTYY
+61 VLTPVVEGETTYY

-80 DRTKYVYYINTNDA
+80 DRTKYVCYINTNDA
-94 NANIGLTSDASKA
+94 DANIGLTSDASNA
-107 NIKWLISGNNIK
+107 NRKWLISGNSIK

-147 HDSDND
+147 HDSDNS

-162 SDDVTAAISAYKT
+162 SDDVTAAISAYKS
-175 QYISSLATVDVT
+175 QYISALATVDVT
-187 SKANEKVGFPLYSV
+187 SEANEKVGFPLYSV
-201 VSAAAIA
+201 VSAAAAA
-208 NASTDVSKIYSGA
+208 NTATLTSEIYQGA
-221 IPVSAITLKTP
+221 IPTSAITLKTP
-232 TSASGLFKIK
+232 TSTTGLFKIK
-242 NVGTGKYL
+242 NVGTSKYL
-250 FQEENAKNVT
+250 FQEENTKNVT

-270 YYWQVSFEGNNATIT
+270 YYWKVSFDGNNATIT
-285 GAMGKAPAKGAQS
+285 GAMGKAPAKGAERQ
-298 KVYNDVVADYLTTIN
+298 VYSAVVADYLTTIN
-313 LRGASTSS
+313 LREASTSS
-321 AKYTEGNFLWPNV
+321 GKYTENNFLWPNV

-350 SDNNPLF
+350 SANNPLF
-357 LTTYSAEGVA
+357 LTTYSAENVA

-386 SFEGVPNGT
+386 SFEGVPKGT

-431 TIQAT
+431 TIHAT
-436 NSTVT
+436 NSTVS
-441 VEGQTIK
+441 VDGQTIK
-448 VIYTTDYNVLL
+448 VVYTTDYNVLL
-459 ADEVSIAKALLAK
+459 ADEVIVAKALLAK
-472 TGIGTPTVGSE
+472 TGIGTPADGSK
-483 ARVNLQA
+483 ARTNLQA
-490 AITTAEGITTGA
+490 AITTAEEKTTGA

-511 AAETTYSATTA
+511 AAEATYSAA
-522 NLQLPEDGKAYK
+522 ELQLPEDGKAYK
-534 MYGLFSNGTKAYLKH
+534 PYVLLSNGNK
-549 NENDV
+549 V
-554 YIVQKQADGT
+554 YANTNGNQVFVVQKVNDTYRLVSSLGNGNVVSESNKTEFTIGT
-564 FKFVNSLADEANFV
+564 TNRLE
-578 YNGHGSDSGKKAN
+578 
-591 TFNLQAR
+591 
-598 HRINFGALN
+598 FGALTLTHSDN
-607 LVSAGAFTANVCIKN
+607 VAVCIN
-622 DGSDF
+622 AAGTNYNHF
-627 NQYSTGSSNS
+627 TGK
-637 GSWSTEWYFEP
+637 GYKATDWSTEWYFEP

-654 AVTFTASNDGQN
+654 AVNFTASNDGKN
-666 YATVKLPYAAILP
+666 YATVKLPYAATLP
-679 TSVTAYKGTVS
+679 TGVTAYKGNVS
-690 GNEVTLTEYKH
+690 GNEVTLTAYKQA
-701 TGEVLPANTP
+701 GEVLPANTP
-711 VLLTATTASSYN
+711 VLLTATDASSYN

-730 AAEETGFQ
+730 AAEVTGFQ

-746 TANNAYILAKKGEEV
+746 TDNAYILAKKGEEV

-776 KAYIVVSEGKAQ
+776 KAYIVVSGGKAQ
-788 AISFNFGT
+788 ALSFNFGT

-802 ATADAAIVA
+802 ATADAATDA

-816 TGRRVVKVVKGG
+816 SGRRVVKVVKGG

>member
-1 MLVSLALGLSAI
+1 MLVSFALGLSAI
-13 SATAQSYDV
+13 SATAQSYDA

-61 VLAPVVEGGTTYY
+61 VLTPVVEGETTYY

-80 DRTKYVYYINTNDA
+80 DRTKYVCYINTNNAD
-94 NANIGLTSDASKA
+94 ANIGLTSDASNA
-107 NIKWLISGNNIK
+107 NRKWLISGNSIK

-147 HDSDND
+147 HDSDNS

-187 SKANEKVGFPLYSV
+187 SEANEKVGFPLYSV
-201 VSAAAIA
+201 VSAAAAA
-208 NASTDVSKIYSGA
+208 NTAADVSEIYQGA
-221 IPVSAITLKTP
+221 IPTSAITLKTP

-242 NVGTGKYL
+242 NVGTSKYL
-250 FQEENAKNVT
+250 FQEENTKNVT

-270 YYWQVSFEGNNATIT
+270 YYWKVSFDGNNATIT
-285 GAMGKAPAKGAQS
+285 GAMGKAPAKGAQN
-298 KVYNDVVADYLTTIN
+298 KVYSDVVADYLTTIN

-321 AKYTEGNFLWPNV
+321 GKYTENNFLWPNV
-334 HSTNQTYYTKN
+334 HSTSLTYYTKN

-350 SDNNPLF
+350 SADNPMF

-367 NQYTFEAVALTG
+367 NQYTFEVVALTG

-431 TIQAT
+431 SIRAT
-436 NSTVT
+436 NSTIAVD
-441 VEGQTIK
+441 GQTIK
-448 VIYTTDYNVLL
+448 VVYTTDYNVLL
-459 ADEVSIAKALLAK
+459 ADEVIVAKALLAK
-472 TGIGTPTVGSE
+472 TGIGTPGSE
-483 ARVNLQA
+483 ARTNLQA
-490 AITTAEGITTGA
+490 AITIAEGKTTGA

-511 AAETTYSATTA
+511 AAEATYSAA
-522 NLQLPEDGKAYK
+522 ELQLPEDGKAYK
-534 MYGLFSNGTKAYLKH
+534 PYVLLSNGNK
-549 NENDV
+549 V
-554 YIVQKQADGT
+554 YANTNGNQVFVVQKVNDTYRLVSSLGNGNVVSENNKTEFTIGT
-564 FKFVNSLADEANFV
+564 TNRLE
-578 YNGHGSDSGKKAN
+578 
-591 TFNLQAR
+591 
-598 HRINFGALN
+598 FGALTLTYN
-607 LVSAGAFTANVCIKN
+607 SNVAVCIN
-622 DGSDF
+622 AAGTDYNHF
-627 NQYSTGSSNS
+627 S
-637 GSWSTEWYFEP
+637 GKGHKGTDWSTEWYFEP
-648 AEFTGH
+648 AEFAGH
-654 AVTFTASNDGQN
+654 VVTFTASNDGQN
-666 YATVKLPYAAILP
+666 YATVKLPYAATLP
-679 TSVTAYKGTVS
+679 TGVTAYKGNVS
-690 GNEVTLTEYKH
+690 GNEVTLTAYKQA
-701 TGEVLPANTP
+701 GEVLPANTP
-711 VLLTATTASSYN
+711 VLLTANDATSYN

-738 GTLAATAV
+738 GTLAAAAV
-746 TANNAYILAKKGEEV
+746 TDNAYILAKKGEEV

-776 KAYIVVSEGKAQ
+776 KAYIVVSGGKAQ
-788 AISFNFGT
+788 ALSFNFGT

-802 ATADAAIVA
+802 ATTDAATDA

-816 TGRRVVKVVKGG
+816 SGRRVVKVVKGG

>member
-1 MLVSLALGLSAI
+1 MLVSFALGLSAI
-13 SATAQSYDV
+13 SATAQSYDA

-43 GLMAATEGSTTLS
+43 GLMAATEGSADLS

-61 VLAPVVEGGTTYY
+61 VLTPVVESGTTYY

-80 DRTKYVYYINTNDA
+80 DRTKYVYYINTSDA

-107 NIKWLISGNNIK
+107 NTKWLISGNNIK

-147 HDSDND
+147 HDSDNS
-153 NKWTISEVG
+153 NKWTISEIG
-162 SDDVTAAISAYKT
+162 SDDVTAAISAYKS
-175 QYISSLATVDVT
+175 QYISALATVDVT
-187 SKANEKVGFPLYSV
+187 SEANEKVGFPLYSV
-201 VSAAAIA
+201 VSAAAAA
-208 NASTDVSKIYSGA
+208 NTAIDVSEIYQGA
-221 IPVSAITLKTP
+221 IPTSAITLKTP

-242 NVGTGKYL
+242 NVGTSKYL
-250 FQEENAKNVT
+250 FQEENTKNVT

-270 YYWQVSFEGNNATIT
+270 YYWKVSFDGNNATIT
-285 GAMGKAPAKGAQS
+285 GAMGKAPAKGAERQ
-298 KVYNDVVADYLTTIN
+298 VYSAVVADYLTTIN

-321 AKYTEGNFLWPNV
+321 GKYTENNFLWPNV

-350 SDNNPLF
+350 SANNPLF
-357 LTTYSAEGVA
+357 LTTFSAENVA

-431 TIQAT
+431 SIRAT
-436 NSTVT
+436 NSTVA
-441 VEGQTIK
+441 VDGQTIK
-448 VIYTTDYNVLL
+448 VVYTTDYNVLL
-459 ADEVSIAKALLAK
+459 ADEVIVAKALLAK
-472 TGIGTPTVGSE
+472 TGIGTPGSE
-483 ARVNLQA
+483 ARTNLQA
-490 AITTAEGITTGA
+490 AITTAEGKTTGA
-502 TEADLNTLK
+502 TETDLNTLK
-511 AAETTYSATTA
+511 AAEATYSAA
-522 NLQLPEDGKAYK
+522 ELQLPEDGKAYK
-534 MYGLFSNGTKAYLKH
+534 PYVLLSNGNK
-549 NENDV
+549 V
-554 YIVQKQADGT
+554 YANTNGNQVFVVQKVNGT
-564 FKFVNSLADEANFV
+564 YRLVSSLG
-578 YNGHGSDSGKKAN
+578 NGNVVSESNKTEFTIGTTN
-591 TFNLQAR
+591 RLE
-598 HRINFGALN
+598 FGALTLTYN
-607 LVSAGAFTANVCIKN
+607 SNVAVCIN
-622 DGSDF
+622 AAGTSYNHF
-627 NQYSTGSSNS
+627 S
-637 GSWSTEWYFEP
+637 GSGHKGTDWSTEWYFEP
-648 AEFTGH
+648 AEFAGH

-679 TSVTAYKGTVS
+679 TGVTAYKGTVA
-690 GNEVTLTEYKH
+690 GNEVTLTAYKQA
-701 TGEVLPANTP
+701 GEVLPANTP
-711 VLLTATTASSYN
+711 VLLTANDATSYN

-738 GTLAATAV
+738 GTLAAAAV

-776 KAYIVVSEGKAQ
+776 KAYIVVSGGKAQ
-788 AISFNFGT
+788 ALSFNFGT

-802 ATADAAIVA
+802 ATADAATDA

-816 TGRRVVKVVKGG
+816 SGRRVVKVVKGG

>member
-1 MLVSLALGLSAI
+1 MLVSFALGLSAI
-13 SATAQSYDV
+13 SATAQSYDA

-43 GLMAATEGSTTLS
+43 GLMAATEKSTALS

-61 VLAPVVEGGTTYY
+61 VLTPVVEGETTYY

-80 DRTKYVYYINTNDA
+80 DRTKYVCYINTNNAD
-94 NANIGLTSDASKA
+94 ANIGLTSDASNA
-107 NIKWLISGNNIK
+107 NRKWLISGNSIK

-147 HDSDND
+147 HDSDNS

-162 SDDVTAAISAYKT
+162 SDDVTAAISAYKS
-175 QYISSLATVDVT
+175 QYISALATVDVT
-187 SKANEKVGFPLYSV
+187 SEANEKVGFPLYSV
-201 VSAAAIA
+201 VSAAAAA
-208 NASTDVSKIYSGA
+208 NTATDVSKIYSGA
-221 IPVSAITLKTP
+221 IPTSAITLKTP

-242 NVGTGKYL
+242 NVGTSKYL
-250 FQEENAKNVT
+250 FQEENTKNVT

-270 YYWQVSFEGNNATIT
+270 YYWKVSFDGNNATIT
-285 GAMGKAPAKGAQS
+285 GAMGKAPAKGAEG
-298 KVYNDVVADYLTTIN
+298 KVYSAVVADYLTTIN

-321 AKYTEGNFLWPNV
+321 AKYTENNFLWPNV
-334 HSTNQTYYTKN
+334 HSTIQTYYTKN

-350 SDNNPLF
+350 SANNPLF
-357 LTTYSAEGVA
+357 LTTYSTENVA

-379 EEKLYNV
+379 GEKLYNV

-431 TIQAT
+431 TIHAT
-436 NSTVT
+436 NSTVS
-441 VEGQTIK
+441 VDGQTIK
-448 VIYTTDYNVLL
+448 VVYTTDYNVLL
-459 ADEVSIAKALLAK
+459 ADEVVLAKALLAK
-472 TGIGTPTVGSE
+472 TGIGTPGSE
-483 ARVNLQA
+483 ARTNLQA
-490 AITTAEGITTGA
+490 AITTAEGKTTGA
-502 TEADLNTLK
+502 TETDLNTLK
-511 AAETTYSATTA
+511 AAEATYSAA
-522 NLQLPEDGKAYK
+522 ELQLPEDGKAYK
-534 MYGLFSNGTKAYLKH
+534 PYVLLSNGNK
-549 NENDV
+549 V
-554 YIVQKQADGT
+554 YANTNGNQVFVVQKVNDTYRLVSSLGNGNVVSENNKTEFTIGT
-564 FKFVNSLADEANFV
+564 TNRLE
-578 YNGHGSDSGKKAN
+578 
-591 TFNLQAR
+591 
-598 HRINFGALN
+598 FGALTLTYN
-607 LVSAGAFTANVCIKN
+607 SNVAVCIN
-622 DGSDF
+622 AAGTSY
-627 NQYSTGSSNS
+627 NHYTG
-637 GSWSTEWYFEP
+637 GGHKGTDWSTEWYFEP
-648 AEFTGH
+648 AEFAGH

-679 TSVTAYKGTVS
+679 TGVTAYKGTVS
-690 GNEVTLTEYKH
+690 GNEVTLTAYKQA
-701 TGEVLPANTP
+701 GEVLPANTP
-711 VLLTATTASSYN
+711 VLLTATDASSYN

-730 AAEETGFQ
+730 AAEVTGFQ

-746 TANNAYILAKKGEEV
+746 TDNAYILAKKGEEV

-776 KAYIVVSEGKAQ
+776 KAYIVVSGGKAQ
-788 AISFNFGT
+788 ALSFNFGT

-802 ATADAAIVA
+802 ATADAATAA

-816 TGRRVVKVVKGG
+816 SGRRVVKVVKGG

>member
-1 MLVSLALGLSAI
+1 MLVSFALGLSAI
-13 SATAQSYDV
+13 SATAQSYDA

-43 GLMAATEGSTTLS
+43 GLMAATEGSADLS

-61 VLAPVVEGGTTYY
+61 VLTPVVESGTTYY

-80 DRTKYVYYINTNDA
+80 DRTKYVYYINTSDA

-107 NIKWLISGNNIK
+107 NTKWLISGNNIK

-147 HDSDND
+147 HDSDNS
-153 NKWTISEVG
+153 NKWTISEIG
-162 SDDVTAAISAYKT
+162 SDDVTAAISAYKS
-175 QYISSLATVDVT
+175 QYISALATVDVT
-187 SKANEKVGFPLYSV
+187 SEANEKVGFPLYSV
-201 VSAAAIA
+201 VSAAAAA
-208 NASTDVSKIYSGA
+208 NTAIDVSEIYQGA
-221 IPVSAITLKTP
+221 IPTSAITLKTP

-242 NVGTGKYL
+242 NVGTSKYL
-250 FQEENAKNVT
+250 FQEENTKNVT

-270 YYWQVSFEGNNATIT
+270 YYWKVSFDGNNATIT
-285 GAMGKAPAKGAQS
+285 GAMGKAPAKGAERQ
-298 KVYNDVVADYLTTIN
+298 VYSAVVADYLTTIN

-321 AKYTEGNFLWPNV
+321 GKYTENNFLWPNV

-350 SDNNPLF
+350 SANNPLF
-357 LTTYSAEGVA
+357 LTTFSAENVA

-400 INDESY
+400 INDELY

-431 TIQAT
+431 SIRAT
-436 NSTVT
+436 NSTVA
-441 VEGQTIK
+441 VDGQTIK
-448 VIYTTDYNVLL
+448 VVYTTDYNVLL
-459 ADEVSIAKALLAK
+459 ADEVIVAKALLAK
-472 TGIGTPTVGSE
+472 TGIGTPGSE
-483 ARVNLQA
+483 ARTNLQA
-490 AITTAEGITTGA
+490 AITTAEGKTTGA
-502 TEADLNTLK
+502 TETDLNTLK
-511 AAETTYSATTA
+511 AAEATYSAA
-522 NLQLPEDGKAYK
+522 ELQLPEDGKAYK
-534 MYGLFSNGTKAYLKH
+534 PYVLLSNGNK
-549 NENDV
+549 V
-554 YIVQKQADGT
+554 YANTNGNQVFVVQKVNGT
-564 FKFVNSLADEANFV
+564 YRLVSSLG
-578 YNGHGSDSGKKAN
+578 NGNVVSESNKTEFTIGTTN
-591 TFNLQAR
+591 RLE
-598 HRINFGALN
+598 FGALTLTYN
-607 LVSAGAFTANVCIKN
+607 SNVAVCIN
-622 DGSDF
+622 AAGTSYNHF
-627 NQYSTGSSNS
+627 S
-637 GSWSTEWYFEP
+637 GSGHKGTDWSTEWYFEP
-648 AEFTGH
+648 AEFAGH

-666 YATVKLPYAAILP
+666 YATVNLPYAAILP
-679 TSVTAYKGTVS
+679 TGVTAYKGTVA
-690 GNEVTLTEYKH
+690 GNEVTLTAYKQA
-701 TGEVLPANTP
+701 GEVLPANTP
-711 VLLTATTASSYN
+711 VLLTANDATSYN

-738 GTLAATAV
+738 GTLAAAAV

-776 KAYIVVSEGKAQ
+776 KAYIVVSGGKAQ
-788 AISFNFGT
+788 ALSFNFGT

-802 ATADAAIVA
+802 ATADAATDA

-816 TGRRVVKVVKGG
+816 SGRRVVKVVKGG

>member
-13 SATAQSYDV
+13 SATAQSYDA

-43 GLMAATEGSTTLS
+43 GLMAATEKSTALS

-61 VLAPVVEGGTTYY
+61 VLTPVVEGETTYY

-80 DRTKYVYYINTNDA
+80 DRTKYVCYINTNNAD
-94 NANIGLTSDASKA
+94 ANIGLTSDASNA
-107 NIKWLISGNNIK
+107 NRKWLISGNSIK

-147 HDSDND
+147 HDSDNS

-162 SDDVTAAISAYKT
+162 SDDVTAAISAYKS
-175 QYISSLATVDVT
+175 QYISALATVDVT
-187 SKANEKVGFPLYSV
+187 SEANEKVGFPLYSV
-201 VSAAAIA
+201 VSAAAAA
-208 NASTDVSKIYSGA
+208 NTATDVSKIYSGA
-221 IPVSAITLKTP
+221 IPTSAITLKTP

-242 NVGTGKYL
+242 NVGTSKYL
-250 FQEENAKNVT
+250 FQEENTKNVT

-270 YYWQVSFEGNNATIT
+270 YYWKVSFDGNNATIT
-285 GAMGKAPAKGAQS
+285 GAMGKAPAKGAEG
-298 KVYNDVVADYLTTIN
+298 KVYSAVVADYLTTIN

-321 AKYTEGNFLWPNV
+321 AKYTENNFLWPNV
-334 HSTNQTYYTKN
+334 HSTIQTYYTKD

-350 SDNNPLF
+350 SANNPLF
-357 LTTYSAEGVA
+357 LTTYSTENVA

-379 EEKLYNV
+379 GEKLYNV

-431 TIQAT
+431 TIHAT
-436 NSTVT
+436 NSTVS
-441 VEGQTIK
+441 VDGQTIK
-448 VIYTTDYNVLL
+448 VVYTTDYNVLL
-459 ADEVSIAKALLAK
+459 ADEVVLAKALLAK
-472 TGIGTPTVGSE
+472 TGIGTPGSE
-483 ARVNLQA
+483 ARTNLQA
-490 AITTAEGITTGA
+490 AITTAEGKTTGA
-502 TEADLNTLK
+502 TETDLNTLK
-511 AAETTYSATTA
+511 AAEATYSAA
-522 NLQLPEDGKAYK
+522 ELQLPEDGKAYK
-534 MYGLFSNGTKAYLKH
+534 PYVLLSNGNK
-549 NENDV
+549 V
-554 YIVQKQADGT
+554 YANTNGNQVFVVQKVNDTYRLVSSLGNGNVVSENNKTEFTIGT
-564 FKFVNSLADEANFV
+564 TNRLE
-578 YNGHGSDSGKKAN
+578 
-591 TFNLQAR
+591 
-598 HRINFGALN
+598 FGALTLTYN
-607 LVSAGAFTANVCIKN
+607 SNVAVCIN
-622 DGSDF
+622 AAGTSY
-627 NQYSTGSSNS
+627 NHYTG
-637 GSWSTEWYFEP
+637 GGHKGTDWSTEWYFEP
-648 AEFTGH
+648 AEFAGH

-679 TSVTAYKGTVS
+679 TGVTAYKGTVS
-690 GNEVTLTEYKH
+690 GNEVTLTAYKQA
-701 TGEVLPANTP
+701 GEVLPANTP
-711 VLLTATTASSYN
+711 VLLTATDASSYN

-730 AAEETGFQ
+730 AAEVTGFQ

-746 TANNAYILAKKGEEV
+746 TDNAYILAKKGEEV

-776 KAYIVVSEGKAQ
+776 KAYIVVSGGKAQ
-788 AISFNFGT
+788 ALSFNFGT

-802 ATADAAIVA
+802 ATADAATAA

-816 TGRRVVKVVKGG
+816 SGRRVVKVVKGG